1 MTRASR
7 DWRLRPRDRELRSQ
21 SLKLSTLNSVKE
33 RGSNGALRPQLS
45 ARSSLVTCHFY
56 VILAALIEGF
66 FSSQAIAFSVEFTL
80 RCRRTRALL
89 ARTRLCPRKPL
100 SPA

>member
-21 SLKLSTLNSVKE
+21 SLRSSTLNSVKE

-56 VILAALIEGF
+56 VILAALIESLFGAQVIS
-66 FSSQAIAFSVEFTL
+66 FSAQFAPW
-80 RCRRTRALL
+80 CRRARALFTG
-89 ARTRLCPRKPL
+89 TRLCPRKL
-100 SPA
+100 L